1 MIGLF
6 KLKDGRFR
14 LDVKK
19 NFFFYSEGCEGLEQ
33 VAQKSC
39 LIPGGVQ
46 GQAGWGPRQSDP
58 AVDL

>member
-1 MIGLF
+1 MNVF

-19 NFFFYSEGCEGLEQ
+19 ILFFFYSECSEALEQ

-39 LIPGGVQ
+39 
-46 GQAGWGPRQSDP
+46 GPLEVYEPKPDR
-58 AVDL
+58 ALRAA